1 MSLIKEIQEAAVDSS
16 IDLPTLLRKCRLLA
30 ARMRN
35 QDLAQWVDYELNRYP
50 SRESLPSYRILGAQS
65 FGDFYDSLGN
75 GIKSAPIPSYSVP
88 SEVREFVTTQS
99 FLVGVGE
106 IDAMVQNFKNSP
118 TIQLRWSS
126 DVSLRL
132 GESIYAGFSCFGAW
146 KMVSRSAVI
155 GILETVRNRILEFSI
170 EIEAK
175 ISDDA
180 DMSSLAE
187 FPQDRSQQIFQT
199 VIYGEV
205 GNLSYGSSGF
215 SQTAEFHVAKNDQS
229 SLRRFLESHEVTEKD
244 ICELVNALKEDVEPD
259 QQGKLGKRTSEW
271 IGKMV
276 GKAVSGT
283 WNVSSSA
290 AADLLKQAIL
300 SYYGLS

>member
-1 MSLIKEIQEAAVDSS
+1 MSLINEIQEATVDSS

-35 QDLAQWVDYELNRYP
+35 QGLAQWADYELNRSP
-50 SRESLPSYRILGAQS
+50 SIESLPSYRTLGAQS

-75 GIKSAPIPSYSVP
+75 GMKNAPIPSYSVP
-88 SEVREFVTTQS
+88 SEVREFITSHS
-99 FLVGVGE
+99 FLAGVGE
-106 IDAMVQNFKNSP
+106 IDAMVQNFKNSS

-126 DVSLRL
+126 DVFLRL
-132 GESIYAGFSCFGAW
+132 GETIYSGYSCFGAW

-170 EIEAK
+170 EIEAELL
-175 ISDDA
+175 DDA
-180 DMSSLAE
+180 DLSSLAE
-187 FPQDRSQQIFQT
+187 FPQERSQQIFQT
-199 VIYGEV
+199 VIYGDV
-205 GNLSYGSSGF
+205 GNLSYASSGF
-215 SQTAEFHVAKNDQS
+215 SQTAEIQVAKNNLS
-229 SLRRFLESHEVTEKD
+229 SLKDYLEKHKVTEED
-244 ICELVNALKEDVEPD
+244 ICELFTALEEDDEPD
-259 QQGKLGKRTSEW
+259 QQGKLGERTSVW

-276 GKAVSGT
+276 GKAVSGA

-300 SYYGLS
+300 SYYDLI